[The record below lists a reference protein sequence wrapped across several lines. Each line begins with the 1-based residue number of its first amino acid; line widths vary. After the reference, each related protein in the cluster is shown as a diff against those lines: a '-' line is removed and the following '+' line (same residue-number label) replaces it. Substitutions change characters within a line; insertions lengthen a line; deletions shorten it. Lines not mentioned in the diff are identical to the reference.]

1 MVKDNFESDLLDKAM
16 AAKQNKDNQVAMEY
30 LEKILEKNPKN
41 ARALNMAGII
51 FYERKQLE
59 KARDSF
65 SAAIHSDRLLIDA
78 QHNYGETLIAMKDY
92 ENGVKAFA
100 HILENHPEYIPAILR
115 LAHLSAE
122 AGRLD
127 NAESYCKQVLKLDP
141 DNEQAQKLMDLLPK
155 LRARQ
160 QYNTRQP
167 GHQDELFEQALTARQ
182 KGENDKAFM
191 IINEILASNPNH
203 ARAYNLAGNIFMEN
217 GKLENAKKSYIAA
230 INCNSDFTGAQHNL
244 ANTFKKL
251 KKFDQSRKIY
261 KQIIDQNPED
271 IKALINLAEV
281 NLNLGYQKQ
290 AHKCA
295 ETVLEKEPNN
305 ARARDFLNQ

>member
-1 MVKDNFESDLLDKAM
+1 MVKDDFESDLLDKAM
-16 AAKQNKDNQVAMEY
+16 AAKQDQDNQAAMEY

-41 ARALNMAGII
+41 SRALNMAGII
-51 FYERKQLE
+51 FYEREQLE

-65 SAAIHSDRLLIDA
+65 SAAIRNDHTLIDA
-78 QHNYGETLIAMKDY
+78 QHNYGETLIAMEDY

-100 HILENHPEYIPAILR
+100 RILENHTEYIPAILR

-127 NAESYCKQVLKLDP
+127 NAEAYCKQVFKLDP

-167 GHQDELFEQALTARQ
+167 GHQDELFEKALSAHQ
-182 KGENDKAFM
+182 KGENDQAFM
-191 IINEILASNPNH
+191 IINELLASNPNH
-203 ARAYNLAGNIFMEN
+203 AKAYNLAGNIFMEN
-217 GKLENAKKSYIAA
+217 DNLENAKKSFIAA
-230 INCNSDFTGAQHNL
+230 LNCNSDFTNAHHNL
-244 ANTFKKL
+244 ARTYKKL

-261 KQIIDQNPED
+261 NQIIDQNPED

-281 NLNLGYQKQ
+281 NLNLGNQKQ
-290 AHKCA
+290 AHKFA

-305 ARARDFLNQ
+305 AKARDFLNQ